1 MYNGMGKAKTMSGFL
16 VIIIAATLI
25 PRICEAT
32 MPVAAGEGGKVIDL
46 SVTPTTVKVGNP
58 VTIQVAVRNLC
69 YPYYALYPWPTFS
82 LKITVWRRLAGYWW
96 FGWWQEVHTY
106 DSIPLRSWEQITQNY
121 PYTADKEGRYRAIV
135 TLYEVA
141 GRKIDQKE
149 VLFKAE

>member
-1 MYNGMGKAKTMSGFL
+1 MKKAKTISGFL
-16 VIIIAATLI
+16 AIIIAAALL

-32 MPVAAGEGGKVIDL
+32 VPFSPVVTKGGGKVIDL
-46 SVTPTTVKVGNP
+46 SVTPTTVKVGSP

-82 LKITVWRRLAGYWW
+82 LKITVWRRLDGYWW

-135 TLYEVA
+135 TLYEFA
-141 GRKIDQKE
+141 GRKIGQKE